1 MTDAEYKQLLQKRL
15 KPERYAHSL
24 AVAAQAVHLAEK
36 YGADR
41 EKAYLAGLLHD
52 ICKNDSPE
60 SLLQTLDRFGI
71 LLSNLEKASPK
82 LWHAMAAAA
91 FLKGKLGISD
101 REVLDAVRYHT
112 TARAGMS
119 LLEKIIYLADYTSS
133 DRSYPGVEDMRR
145 TVDLSLE
152 AGMEKAL
159 VFTITELA
167 EEGRPIHPDTIEAYN
182 QCMLEKIK
190 L

>member
-1 MTDAEYKQLLQKRL
+1 MTDAEYKRLLKARL

-52 ICKNDSPE
+52 ICKNDSAE
-60 SLLQTLDRFGI
+60 SLLQTMDRFGI
-71 LLSNLEKASPK
+71 LLSNLEKSAPK
-82 LWHAMAAAA
+82 LWHAMAGAA
-91 FLKGKLGISD
+91 LLQGELGIAD

-119 LLEKIIYLADYTSS
+119 LLEKIIYLADYTSA
-133 DRSYPGVEDMRR
+133 DRDYPGAKDMRR
-145 TVDLSLE
+145 TVDRSLE
-152 AGMEKAL
+152 AGMEIAL
-159 VFTITELA
+159 IFTITDLA
-167 EEGRPIHPDTIEAYN
+167 EEHRAIHPDTVEAYN
-182 QCMLEKIK
+182 QQMLERRKP
-190 L
+190 